1 MVPVDHM
8 AGSLMADGD
17 SSIIDTWCGDSLGWR
32 LCVKPWDDCTDSVV
46 ALLVRLCWLNENIR
60 AQLQPLHTGLG
71 SENKGVIPPT
81 GKSSILTGSS
91 Y

>member
-1 MVPVDHM
+1 MDHM
-8 AGSLMADGD
+8 AWSLMADRD
-17 SSIIDTWCGDSLGWR
+17 SSIIDNWGGDSLGWQ
-32 LCVKPWDDCTDSVV
+32 LCVKPWGDCTDSVV

-71 SENKGVIPPT
+71 SENKGVILPT
-81 GKSSILTGSS
+81 GKSSALTESS